1 MLRVA
6 WSPIYRYEL
15 PEGHRFPMEKYDLL
29 PEQLIREG
37 TLASENLFEPQAA
50 EEATLLKTH
59 TRAYWESLRDQT
71 LDPKAIRK
79 IGFPMRPKLV
89 ERGRHIA
96 QGTLDCA
103 FHAMNDGISLNT
115 AGGTHHSYA
124 DHGEGF
130 CVFNDIA
137 IASNELLDLGM
148 VGKILVVDLDVHQGN
163 GTAHIFADQPKV
175 FTFSMHGAR
184 NYPLRKEQSSL
195 DVGLPDGMTDEAYL
209 NLLDRHLET
218 LLDQVMPDIVFYQA
232 GVDVL
237 ATDKLGRL
245 ALSRQGCR
253 RRDEMVMNS
262 CRRHQVPL
270 VVTMGGGY
278 SLRLADVIEAH
289 ANTFRAA
296 QQIFF

>member
-29 PEQLIREG
+29 PEQLVREG
-37 TLASENLFEPQAA
+37 TLAQENFFEPLAV
-50 EEATLLKTH
+50 EEATLLQTH
-59 TRAYWESLRDQT
+59 TLPYWESLKDQT

-103 FHAMNDGISLNT
+103 LHALNDGISLNM

-137 IASNELLDLGM
+137 IASTELLTLGR
-148 VGKILVVDLDVHQGN
+148 VESILVVDLDVHQGN

-184 NYPLRKEQSSL
+184 NYPLRKERSSL
-195 DVGLPDGMTDEAYL
+195 DVGLPDGMEDQAYL
-209 NLLDRHLET
+209 TTLGRHLED
-218 LLDQVMPDIVFYQA
+218 LMDQVMPGIVFYQA

-253 RRDEMVMNS
+253 RRDEMVMTS
-262 CRRHQVPL
+262 CRRHNVPL

-278 SLRLADVIEAH
+278 SVRLADVIEAH

-296 QQIFF
+296 QQIYF